1 MDLHKHTANEL
12 LNIDG
17 AKTRQSDS
25 VATID
30 LPVPNG
36 TEMVTADVDRNGFS
50 GHNWTVLGGGTLSVD
65 RSDLKLVSDGG
76 GGNDGMELALA
87 NIKGEDGSLGI
98 VAGSTYIFTAG
109 FDQTAGKTTPAI
121 TVSLGGT
128 AVPVK
133 AIDSDPFNGT
143 INSIAQHYKAV
154 ITTVND
160 TGTLQ
165 VYQPASDNDASTT
178 FLMDQ
183 LSLKL
188 INDTS
193 GTQHLD
199 VSGKK
204 YLEVYSNRNGLLY
217 SFSTAPKDITGS
229 RGANSSGY
237 GSNYILNSDFES
249 GTSNWTI
256 AYGFGLSSGLTYAGD
271 NTSSPL
277 SGSKDAKVTNAS
289 DGISGIRSNSFNAT
303 GRDFKA
309 NTAYKVSFKYKTN
322 FDGGNQPDALMA
334 KVYTS
339 DGGGGSNRTYSR
351 AVYSSATP
359 ELIPEE
365 NVYFTADADD
375 ADLQG
380 DTDLTGFKV
389 RGVSDNNIALASGV
403 LTYTINNGTENTY
416 IQTKEVSG
424 AHILEVGE
432 SYLIRVTVDSVSGDA
447 HPVFELGGGYGEVHI
462 KTAGVHEF
470 VWTYGPESIDNW
482 DEAIAGGKEFESS
495 SGTLKRRYA
504 KTGSFAIS
512 SFSITKYSVDNKPI
526 VHNLTSNSSEEVVFT
541 FQSAP
546 TEPGNEFLGFFI
558 DNTGSTDS
566 VFQVDDIKFEE
577 CQSFH
582 LRNSTSDL
590 SLVNMGYHLIPIPQL
605 GDTIYFNFIN
615 DDVGAFNRVVISKV

>member
-1 MDLHKHTANEL
+1 MKVASFSVIPLLVWVISLEVANAERDFQL
-12 LNIDG
+12 QVLYQRVESLEKIN
-17 AKTRQSDS
+17 T
-25 VATID
+25 
-30 LPVPNG
+30 
-36 TEMVTADVDRNGFS
+36 
-50 GHNWTVLGGGTLSVD
+50 TVQ
-65 RSDLKLVSDGG
+65 
-76 GGNDGMELALA
+76 E
-87 NIKGEDGSLGI
+87 
-98 VAGSTYIFTAG
+98 
-109 FDQTAGKTTPAI
+109 
-121 TVSLGGT
+121 
-128 AVPVK
+128 
-133 AIDSDPFNGT
+133 
-143 INSIAQHYKAV
+143 YKAK

-160 TGTLQ
+160 TGALQ
-165 VYQPASDNDASTT
+165 IYHSDNDATTT
-178 FLMDQ
+178 FLTDEI
-183 LSLKL
+183 SLRL

-193 GTQHLD
+193 NTQHLD

-204 YLEVYSNRNGLLY
+204 YLEINTDRNGLLY

-237 GSNYILNSDFES
+237 GSSYILNSDFES
-249 GTSNWTI
+249 GTSNWAI
-256 AYGFGLSSGLTYAGD
+256 AYGFGLSSGLTYAGN

-277 SGSKDAKVTNAS
+277 SGSKDAKVTNTS
-289 DGISGIRSNSFNAT
+289 GGICGIRSNAFTAA
-303 GRDFKA
+303 GRDYKP
-309 NTAYKVSFKYKTN
+309 NTAYRVSFKYKTN

-334 KVYTS
+334 KVFTT
-339 DGGGGSNRTYSR
+339 DGGGGSNKTYSR
-351 AVYSSATP
+351 AVYSADTP

-380 DTDLTGFKV
+380 DDDLTGFKV

-447 HPVFELGGGYGEVHI
+447 HPVFELGGGYGEVYI

-482 DEAIAGGKEFESS
+482 DEAIADGTEFGSS

-512 SFSITKYSVDNKPI
+512 SFSITKYSVGNKPI
-526 VHNLTSNSSEEVVFT
+526 IHNLTSNSSEEVVFT

-546 TEPGNEFLGFFI
+546 TEAGNEFLGFFI

-615 DDVGAFNRVVISKV
+615 DDASWFNRVVISKV